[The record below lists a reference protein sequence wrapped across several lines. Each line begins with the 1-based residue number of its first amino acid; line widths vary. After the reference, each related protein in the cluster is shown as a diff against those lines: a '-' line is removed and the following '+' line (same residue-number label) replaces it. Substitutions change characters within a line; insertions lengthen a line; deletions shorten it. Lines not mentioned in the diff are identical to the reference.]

1 MLKYPRH
8 MIPLKLTL
16 QNFLCYR
23 DDVPTLDLTG
33 IRVACLCGG
42 NGHGKSALL
51 DAITWALWGKA
62 RGSSHS
68 DLLHHGRSNMHVDL
82 EFQAANAH
90 YRVIRRFRSPRGSD
104 LQLQLKGPAGFHPI
118 TGNSIRESQSKIN
131 RIIGMDYDTFIN
143 SAFLIQGRADEFTN
157 KTPAERKE
165 VLGKILGLERF
176 NDLQRRSRDKASD
189 STRHGD
195 ELEGTLRFMRQE
207 TAAKEQ
213 LQGELD
219 VAVRD
224 LDALSE
230 DLEHKNLRAND
241 LRLEIQDLERRAA
254 EAEDIRRQMPR
265 LKTEISQYEAE
276 VLQHYAR
283 IENYQSLID
292 RQPSIEEGF
301 AQYQQVL
308 QENDR
313 LNAARAQFDDL
324 SHLINSLKQTIAQSK
339 TRLEEQHHAQM
350 RLLERELEPT
360 ARQAPE
366 LQRRLSETANSL
378 ESLAN
383 DEKTLEQK
391 SARLQK
397 LTVQAQTLSETQ
409 ERLLAEGQQL
419 ADKLKLLNASHQD
432 ARCPLCDTSLGE
444 EGCHRLSTSY
454 DKEIHHKRQE
464 YARNQHTLIDL
475 ESRQKRLTHRLREEQ
490 KNLQQKKQQTQRQ
503 TVILERQIEES
514 HNAAEEAGVVLEEL
528 RRLEGTILNQQFAPH
543 QQANLKERQA
553 SLQTLGYSPQLHDQ
567 LARRLQELQK
577 FQLLSQQ
584 LSEATQ
590 HLPQEQKTLAQAR
603 QAAQDRQDQL
613 RRMHESLSALE
624 SERSRL
630 AESKSQLSSL
640 SSDIGKLESQQK
652 NLIAWRGQL
661 QGSLQRIEELE
672 RQITQQTLELRRIR
686 EEQAIYEELRV
697 AFGREGVQ
705 ALLIDTILPQ
715 IEAEANHLLARM
727 TEGRMHVKLESQ
739 RPLQSRKGQ
748 FAETLEIKVSDELG
762 HRSYE
767 MFSGGESFRINLA
780 LRIALS
786 KVLANRSGAPLPTL
800 FIDEGFGTQD
810 SAGREQILD
819 ILSTLEQDFKCI
831 IVITHLDELKD
842 YFPVRIEVEKRDG
855 ASTCWIS

>member
-1 MLKYPRH
+1 

-82 EFQAANAH
+82 EFQAADAH

-118 TGNSIRESQSKIN
+118 TGNSIRESQFKIN

-189 STRHGD
+189 SARHGD

-207 TAAKEQ
+207 TAAKDQ
-213 LQGELD
+213 LASELE
-219 VAVRD
+219 AVVH
-224 LDALSE
+224 
-230 DLEHKNLRAND
+230 DLENLSLDLKQKNLRSQD

-254 EAEDIRRQMPR
+254 EAEDIRRQIPR
-265 LKTEISQYEAE
+265 LQTEMSQYEAE
-276 VLQHYAR
+276 ARQHSTR

-301 AQYQQVL
+301 AQYQQSL
-308 QENDR
+308 QENYR
-313 LNAARAQFDDL
+313 LNAARAQFDEI
-324 SHLINSLKQTIAQSK
+324 SHEVHSLQQAIAQSK
-339 TRLEEQHHAQM
+339 ARLEEQRHAQI
-350 RLLERELEPT
+350 RLIERELEPT
-360 ARQAPE
+360 ARKAPE

-378 ESLAN
+378 EILSN
-383 DEKTLEQK
+383 DEKSLEQE
-391 SARLQK
+391 SSRLQE
-397 LTVQAQTLSETQ
+397 LTVQAHTLSETQ
-409 ERLLAEGQQL
+409 ERLLAEGKQL

-444 EGCHRLSTSY
+444 EGCHRLAARY
-454 DKEIHHKRQE
+454 DEEIQQKRQE
-464 YARNQHTLIDL
+464 YAQNQHTLKNI
-475 ESRQKRLTHRLREEQ
+475 ETREKRLAHQLSEEQ
-490 KNLQQKKQQTQRQ
+490 KTLQRQKQQTQRQ
-503 TVILERQIEES
+503 TVILERQLDES
-514 HNAAEEAGVVLEEL
+514 HNAAEKAQLAREEL
-528 RRLEGTILNQQFAPH
+528 QRLEHTIQNEQFAPDH
-543 QQANLKERQA
+543 QADLKTAQA
-553 SLQTLGYSPQLHDQ
+553 SLKALSYSPQRHDE
-567 LARRLQELQK
+567 LSHRLQGLQK
-577 FQLLSQQ
+577 FQLLRQQ
-584 LSEATQ
+584 LSEATKL
-590 HLPQEQKTLAQAR
+590 LPQEQKTLAQAR
-603 QAAQDRQDQL
+603 QATQDRRDQL
-613 RRMHESLSALE
+613 RQMNETLSTLE
-624 SERSRL
+624 TDRARL
-630 AESKSQLSSL
+630 AESKTQLSSL
-640 SSDIGKLESQQK
+640 SSDILKLESRQK
-652 NLIAWRGQL
+652 DLIARRGQL

-672 RQITQQTLELRRIR
+672 RQITQQTRELRRIR
-686 EEQAIYEELRV
+686 EEQSLYEELRV

-819 ILSTLEQDFKCI
+819 VLSTLEQDFKCI

-855 ASTCWIS
+855 ASTVWIS

>member
-1 MLKYPRH
+1 

-82 EFQAANAH
+82 EFQAAGSH

-104 LQLQLKGPAGFHPI
+104 LQLQLKGPAGFHTI
-118 TGNSIRESQSKIN
+118 TGNSIRESQFKIN

-189 STRHGD
+189 STRRGD
-195 ELEGTLRFMRQE
+195 ELEGTLRFIRQE
-207 TAAKEQ
+207 TAAKDQ
-213 LQGELD
+213 LASELE
-219 VAVRD
+219 AVVH
-224 LDALSE
+224 
-230 DLEHKNLRAND
+230 DLENLSLDLKQKTLRSQD

-254 EAEDIRRQMPR
+254 EAEDIRRQIPR
-265 LKTEISQYEAE
+265 LQTEISQYEAE
-276 VLQHYAR
+276 ARQHSNR
-283 IENYQSLID
+283 IESYQDLID

-301 AQYQQVL
+301 AQYQQSL
-308 QENDR
+308 QENYR
-313 LNAARAQFDDL
+313 LNAARAQFDEV
-324 SHLINSLKQTIAQSK
+324 SHEVHSLQQAIAQSK
-339 TRLEEQHHAQM
+339 ARLEEQRHSQI

-360 ARQAPE
+360 ARKAPE

-378 ESLAN
+378 EVLSK
-383 DEKTLEQK
+383 DEKSLEQENT
-391 SARLQK
+391 RLQD
-397 LTVQAQTLSETQ
+397 LTVQAHTLSETQ
-409 ERLLAEGQQL
+409 NRLLAEGQQL
-419 ADKLKLLNASHQD
+419 ADKLKLLDASHQD

-444 EGCHRLSTSY
+444 EGCHRLAASY
-454 DKEIHHKRQE
+454 DDEIRQKRQE
-464 YARNQHTLIDL
+464 YAQNQHTLKDI
-475 ESRQKRLTHRLREEQ
+475 ETREKRLTHQLPEEQ
-490 KNLQQKKQQTQRQ
+490 KTLQRQKQQTQRQ
-503 TVILERQIEES
+503 TVILERQLDES
-514 HNAAEEAGVVLEEL
+514 HSAAEKARLAREEL
-528 RRLEGTILNQQFAPH
+528 QRLEHTIQNKQFAPDH
-543 QQANLKERQA
+543 QADLKTAQA
-553 SLQTLGYSPQLHDQ
+553 SLKALSYSPQRHDE
-567 LARRLQELQK
+567 LSHRLQGLQK
-577 FQLLSQQ
+577 FQLLRQQ

-590 HLPQEQKTLAQAR
+590 HLPQEQKALAQAR
-603 QAAQDRQDQL
+603 QATQDRRDQL
-613 RRMHESLSALE
+613 RQMRESLSSLKTD
-624 SERSRL
+624 RTRL
-630 AESKSQLSSL
+630 AEIKPQLSRL
-640 SSDIGKLESQQK
+640 SSDILNLESQQK
-652 NLIAWRGQL
+652 NLIARRGQL
-661 QGSLQRIEELE
+661 QGSLQRIEQLE
-672 RQITQQTLELRRIR
+672 RRITQQTQELRRIR

-697 AFGREGVQ
+697 AFGHEGVQ

-819 ILSTLEQDFKCI
+819 VLSTLEQDFKCI

-855 ASTCWIS
+855 ASTVWIS

>member
-1 MLKYPRH
+1 

-82 EFQAANAH
+82 EFQVANAH
-90 YRVIRRFRSPRGSD
+90 YRVTRRYHAPRGSD

-157 KTPAERKE
+157 KTPTERKE

-189 STRHGD
+189 SARRGD

-224 LDALSE
+224 LDALSQ
-230 DLEHKNLRAND
+230 DLEGKSLRAND
-241 LRLEIQDLERRAA
+241 IRLEIQDLERRAA
-254 EAEDIRRQMPR
+254 EAEDIRRQIPR
-265 LKTEISQYEAE
+265 LQTEISQYEAE
-276 VLQHYAR
+276 ARQRSTR
-283 IENYQSLID
+283 IEGYQDLID
-292 RQPSIEEGF
+292 RQQSIEEGF
-301 AQYQQVL
+301 AQYQQFL

-324 SHLINSLKQTIAQSK
+324 SHRKIHSLQQAVAQAK
-339 TRLEEQHHAQM
+339 ARLEEQCRTQK
-350 RLLERELEPT
+350 RLLDKELEPT
-360 ARQAPE
+360 ARKAPE

-378 ESLAN
+378 EVLSN
-383 DEKTLEQK
+383 DEKSLEQENCP
-391 SARLQK
+391 SPGPDRPSPYPLRDPESPPRRRPAASRQTQAPRRLPPGRPLPPLRHLARRR
-397 LTVQAQTLSETQ
+397 
-409 ERLLAEGQQL
+409 RLPPPVRQL
-419 ADKLKLLNASHQD
+419 RRRNSPEATRIRPEPAHPQRHGNPPKNAS
-432 ARCPLCDTSLGE
+432 PTS
-444 EGCHRLSTSY
+444 CS
-454 DKEIHHKRQE
+454 
-464 YARNQHTLIDL
+464 
-475 ESRQKRLTHRLREEQ
+475 EEQ
-490 KNLQQKKQQTQRQ
+490 KTLQRQKQQTQRQ

-514 HNAAEEAGVVLEEL
+514 HNAAEKAQLAREEL
-528 RRLEGTILNQQFAPH
+528 QRLEHTIQNEQFAPDH
-543 QQANLKERQA
+543 QADLKTAQA
-553 SLQTLGYSPQLHDQ
+553 SLKALSYSPQRHDNSPEDFRNSNNSNSS
-567 LARRLQELQK
+567 ANSYRK
-577 FQLLSQQ
+577 QQ
-584 LSEATQ
+584 SFS
-590 HLPQEQKTLAQAR
+590 PKSKKTLAQAR
-603 QAAQDRQDQL
+603 QAAQDRQDRL
-613 RRMHESLSALE
+613 RQMRESLSSLE
-624 SERSRL
+624 TDRARL
-630 AESKSQLSSL
+630 AEIKPQLSRL
-640 SSDIGKLESQQK
+640 SSDILNLESQQK
-652 NLIAWRGQL
+652 TLIARRGQL

-672 RQITQQTLELRRIR
+672 RQITQQTRELRRIR

-819 ILSTLEQDFKCI
+819 VLSTLEQDFKCI

>member
-1 MLKYPRH
+1 

-16 QNFLCYR
+16 HNFLCYR

-68 DLLHHGRSNMHVDL
+68 DLLHHGRTDMHVDL
-82 EFQAANAH
+82 EFQAADAH

-104 LQLQLKGPAGFHPI
+104 LQLQLKGPAGFHTI
-118 TGNSIRESQSKIN
+118 TGNSIRESQFKIN
-131 RIIGMDYDTFIN
+131 HIIGMDYETFIN

-165 VLGKILGLERF
+165 VLGKIIGLERF
-176 NDLQRRSRDKASD
+176 NVLQRRSRDKASD
-189 STRHGD
+189 SARRGD
-195 ELEGTLRFMRQE
+195 EVEGTLRFMHQE
-207 TAAKEQ
+207 TTAKDQ
-213 LQGELD
+213 LASELE
-219 VAVRD
+219 AVVHD
-224 LDALSE
+224 LDDLSV
-230 DLEHKNLRAND
+230 DLDQKTLQAQD
-241 LRLEIQDLERRAA
+241 LRLDIQDLERRAA
-254 EAEDIRRQMPR
+254 EAEEIRRQMPR
-265 LKTEISQYEAE
+265 LQTEISQYEAE
-276 VLQHYAR
+276 ALQHSAR
-283 IENYQSLID
+283 IESYQNLID
-292 RQPSIEEGF
+292 RQPSIQDGF
-301 AQYQQVL
+301 AQYHQVL
-308 QENDR
+308 SENDR

-324 SHLINSLKQTIAQSK
+324 NREIHSLQQAVAQSRA
-339 TRLEEQHHAQM
+339 RLEEQLLTQK
-350 RLLERELEPT
+350 RLLKTELEPT
-360 ARQAPE
+360 ARKAPE
-366 LQRRLSETANSL
+366 LQRRLSETVNSL
-378 ESLAN
+378 ETIYAE
-383 DEKTLEQK
+383 EKSLEQD
-391 SARLQK
+391 SSRLQE
-397 LTVQAQTLSETQ
+397 LTVQAHTFSKTQ
-409 ERLLAEGQQL
+409 ERLLAEGKQL
-419 ADKLKLLNASHQD
+419 ADKLKLLNSSHQD

-444 EGCHRLSTSY
+444 EGCHRLAASY
-454 DKEIHHKRQE
+454 DVEIRRKRQE
-464 YARNQHTLIDL
+464 YAQNQHTLIDL
-475 ESRQKRLTHRLREEQ
+475 ESRQKRLTHQLREEQ
-490 KNLQQKKQQTQRQ
+490 KTLQRQKQQALRQ

-514 HNAAEEAGVVLEEL
+514 HNAAEKAQATRGDVQ
-528 RRLEGTILNQQFAPH
+528 RLEGTILTQQFAPD
-543 QQANLKERQA
+543 QQANLKTVQA
-553 SLQTLGYSPQLHDQ
+553 SLQTLNYSPQRHDQ
-567 LARRLQELQK
+567 LARRLQDLQE

-603 QAAQDRQDQL
+603 HASQDRQDQL
-613 RRMHESLSALE
+613 RQILEALSSLE
-624 SERSRL
+624 SERTRL
-630 AESKSQLSSL
+630 AESKSRLSRL
-640 SSDIGKLESQQK
+640 SSDISKLESRQK
-652 NLIAWRGQL
+652 TLIARRGQL

-672 RQITQQTLELRRIR
+672 RQITQQTQELRRIR

-819 ILSTLEQDFKCI
+819 VLSTLEQDFKCI

>member
-1 MLKYPRH
+1 

-51 DAITWALWGKA
+51 DAITWSLWGKA

-68 DLLHHGRSNMHVDL
+68 DLLHHGRTDMHVDL
-82 EFQAANAH
+82 EFQAADAH
-90 YRVIRRFRSPRGSD
+90 YRVIRRFRSPRGSS
-104 LQLQLKGPAGFHPI
+104 LELQLKGPAGFHPI

-165 VLGKILGLERF
+165 VLGKIIGLERF
-176 NDLQRRSRDKASD
+176 NVLQRRSRDKASD
-189 STRHGD
+189 SARRGD

-207 TAAKEQ
+207 TAAKDQ
-213 LQGELD
+213 LASELE
-219 VAVRD
+219 AVVHD
-224 LDALSE
+224 LDDLSV
-230 DLEHKNLRAND
+230 DLEQKTLKAQD
-241 LRLEIQDLERRAA
+241 IRLDIQELERRTI
-254 EAEDIRRQMPR
+254 EAEEIRRQMPR
-265 LKTEISQYEAE
+265 LQTEISQYEAE
-276 VLQHYAR
+276 ALQHSAR
-283 IENYQSLID
+283 IESYHNLID
-292 RQPSIEEGF
+292 RQPSIQGGF
-301 AQYQQVL
+301 AQYKQVL

-324 SHLINSLKQTIAQSK
+324 NREAHSLEQAVAQARA
-339 TRLEEQHHAQM
+339 RLEEQLLTQK
-350 RLLERELEPT
+350 RLLKTELEPT
-360 ARQAPE
+360 ARKAPD
-366 LQRRLSETANSL
+366 LQHRLSETATSL
-378 ESLAN
+378 ETIYAE
-383 DEKTLEQK
+383 EKSLEQEN
-391 SARLQK
+391 ARLQE
-397 LTVQAQTLSETQ
+397 LTVQAHTLSETQ
-409 ERLLAEGQQL
+409 ERLLAEGKQL
-419 ADKLKLLNASHQD
+419 ADKLKLLNSSHQD

-444 EGCHRLSTSY
+444 AGCHRLAASY
-454 DKEIHHKRQE
+454 DKEIRQKRQD
-464 YARNQHTLIDL
+464 YAQNQHTLKDL
-475 ESRQKRLTHRLREEQ
+475 EALQKRLTHQLYEKQ
-490 KNLQQKKQQTQRQ
+490 KTLQRQKQQAHRQ
-503 TVILERQIEES
+503 TVILEHQLDES
-514 HNAAEEAGVVLEEL
+514 RSAAEKAQATREEL
-528 RRLEGTILNQQFAPH
+528 QRLEHTIQNEQFAPG
-543 QQANLKERQA
+543 QQANLKTAQA
-553 SLQTLGYSPQLHDQ
+553 SLKALNYSPQRHAE
-567 LARRLQELQK
+567 LAKRLQQLQQ

-603 QAAQDRQDQL
+603 QASQDRQHQL
-613 RRMHESLSALE
+613 RHMRESLSALE
-624 SERSRL
+624 SERTRL
-630 AESKSQLSSL
+630 AESKSQLSHL

-652 NLIAWRGQL
+652 TLIARRGQL

-672 RQITQQTLELRRIR
+672 RQITQQTRELRRIR
-686 EEQAIYEELRV
+686 EEQSIYEELRV

-819 ILSTLEQDFKCI
+819 VLSTLEQDFKCI
-831 IVITHLDELKD
+831 IVITHLEELKD

>member
-1 MLKYPRH
+1 MLKYPRP

-82 EFQAANAH
+82 EFQAADAH

-165 VLGKILGLERF
+165 VLGKIIGLERF

-189 STRHGD
+189 SARRGD
-195 ELEGTLRFMRQE
+195 GLEGTLRFMRQE

-213 LQGELD
+213 LASEFE
-219 VAVRD
+219 AVVLD
-224 LDALSE
+224 LDALSL
-230 DLEHKNLRAND
+230 DLEQKNLRAQD
-241 LRLEIQDLERRAA
+241 LRLGIQNLERRTAQA
-254 EAEDIRRQMPR
+254 EEIRLRIPQ
-265 LKTEISQYEAE
+265 LQTEISQYEAE
-276 VLQHYAR
+276 ARQHSAR

-292 RQPSIEEGF
+292 RQPSIKDGF
-301 AQYQQVL
+301 SQYKQSL
-308 QENDR
+308 DENDR

-324 SHLINSLKQTIAQSK
+324 SREIHSLQQTVAQAK
-339 TRLEEQHHAQM
+339 ARLEEQLLTQT
-350 RLLERELEPT
+350 RLLKTELEPT
-360 ARQAPE
+360 ARKASD

-378 ESLAN
+378 EVLSN
-383 DEKTLEQK
+383 DEKSLEQEN
-391 SARLQK
+391 ARLQH
-397 LTVQAQTLSETQ
+397 LTVQAHTLSEAQ
-409 ERLLAEGQQL
+409 ERLKVEGQQL

-444 EGCHRLSTSY
+444 AGCHRLAASY
-454 DKEIHHKRQE
+454 DKEIRQKRQE
-464 YARNQHTLIDL
+464 YAQNQHTLIDL
-475 ESRQKRLTHRLREEQ
+475 ESRQKRLTHRLRE
-490 KNLQQKKQQTQRQ
+490 QQKTLQRQKQQTQRH
-503 TVILERQIEES
+503 TVILERQLEDS
-514 HNAAEEAGVVLEEL
+514 RRAAEQAKNVRGDVQ
-528 RRLEGTILNQQFAPH
+528 RLENTILNGQFAPE
-543 QQANLKERQA
+543 QQADLKTAQA
-553 SLQTLGYSPQLHDQ
+553 SLEALNYSPQRHDD
-567 LARRLQELQK
+567 LSRRLQELQK

-584 LSEATQ
+584 LSEANQ
-590 HLPQEQKTLAQAR
+590 HLPQEQKALAQAR
-603 QAAQDRQDQL
+603 KATQDRQDQL
-613 RRMHESLSALE
+613 RQILEALSSLE
-624 SERSRL
+624 SEHTRL
-630 AESKSQLSSL
+630 AESKSQLSLL
-640 SSDIGKLESQQK
+640 SSDIRKLESQQK
-652 NLIAWRGQL
+652 TLIARRGQL

-672 RQITQQTLELRRIR
+672 RQITQQTRDLNRLR
-686 EEQAIYEELRV
+686 EEQSIYEELRV

-715 IEAEANHLLARM
+715 IEEYANDLLARM

-819 ILSTLEQDFKCI
+819 VLSTLEQDFKCI

-855 ASTCWIS
+855 ASTAWIS

>member
-1 MLKYPRH
+1 

-68 DLLHHGRSNMHVDL
+68 DLLHHGRTDMHVDL
-82 EFQAANAH
+82 EFQAADAH
-90 YRVIRRFRSPRGSD
+90 YRVIRRFRSPRGSS
-104 LQLQLKGPAGFHPI
+104 LELQLKGPAGFHPI

-165 VLGKILGLERF
+165 VLGKIIGLERF
-176 NDLQRRSRDKASD
+176 NVLQRRSRDKASD
-189 STRHGD
+189 SARRGD

-207 TAAKEQ
+207 TAAKDQ
-213 LQGELD
+213 LASELE
-219 VAVRD
+219 AVVHD
-224 LDALSE
+224 LDDLSV
-230 DLEHKNLRAND
+230 DLEQKTLNAQD
-241 LRLEIQDLERRAA
+241 IRLDIQDLERRTT
-254 EAEDIRRQMPR
+254 EAEEIRRQMPR
-265 LKTEISQYEAE
+265 LQTEISQYEAE
-276 VLQHYAR
+276 ALQHSAR
-283 IENYQSLID
+283 IESYQNLIN
-292 RQPSIEEGF
+292 RQPSIQGGF
-301 AQYQQVL
+301 AQYKQVL

-324 SHLINSLKQTIAQSK
+324 NREAHSLEQAVAQARA
-339 TRLEEQHHAQM
+339 RLEEHLLTQK
-350 RLLERELEPT
+350 RLLKTELEPT
-360 ARQAPE
+360 ARKAPE
-366 LQRRLSETANSL
+366 LQHRLSETATSL
-378 ESLAN
+378 ETIYAE
-383 DEKTLEQK
+383 EKSLEQE
-391 SARLQK
+391 SSRLQE
-397 LTVQAQTLSETQ
+397 LTVQAHTLSETQ
-409 ERLLAEGQQL
+409 ERLLAEGKQL
-419 ADKLKLLNASHQD
+419 ADKLKLLNSSHQD

-444 EGCHRLSTSY
+444 AGCHRLAASY
-454 DKEIHHKRQE
+454 DVEIRRKRQD
-464 YARNQHTLIDL
+464 YAQNQHTLIDL
-475 ESRQKRLTHRLREEQ
+475 ESRQKRLTHQLREEQ
-490 KNLQQKKQQTQRQ
+490 KTLQRKKQQTHLQ
-503 TVILERQIEES
+503 TVILERQLDES
-514 HNAAEEAGVVLEEL
+514 RSAAEKAQATREEL
-528 RRLEGTILNQQFAPH
+528 QRLERPIQNEQFAPG
-543 QQANLKERQA
+543 QQANLKTAQA
-553 SLQTLGYSPQLHDQ
+553 ALKALNYSPQRHDQ
-567 LARRLQELQK
+567 LARRLQDLQE

-603 QAAQDRQDQL
+603 QASQDRQDQL
-613 RRMHESLSALE
+613 RHMRESLSALE
-624 SERSRL
+624 SERTRL
-630 AESKSQLSSL
+630 AESKSQLSHL

-652 NLIAWRGQL
+652 TLIARRGQL

-672 RQITQQTLELRRIR
+672 RQITQQTRELRRIR
-686 EEQAIYEELRV
+686 EEQSIYEELRV